1 MYLETLGVDIDTN
14 DPTFSEDADYQG
26 VWNPVVIA
34 RHIIQHRRTPIYN
47 AYAFPPASKVLR
59 PGDWDWLERK
69 SKHSRANMSIKSGSP
84 WPKRRRVRRQQATAN
99 AVTNIDAA
107 ATAAINKALS
117 GDLDTLGGFGS
128 WKRRLKRG
136 ARFGLNP
143 MAQAR
148 FIKNHANLAYNP
160 AAQARFARSGLRG
173 DDLLLG
179 GWGSRLKRKARKLA
193 HTAISVGTMIPGVS
207 GIANAARAAGT
218 AADALSSGKLP
229 SLADM
234 ASGISIPGVGNLS
247 NLQNIAGALAPSLP
261 GMGGP
266 GPGDAANQILQMN
279 NALPADT
286 RQTYGASALTL
297 PSLDL
302 AARSLVVPDR
312 LPAQHIV
319 REIEPTRIGVKKS
332 YKAWY
337 IGAGVLA
344 LLAGASAFA
353 YTKHRRS
360 VATPAIGTVA

>member
-34 RHIIQHRRTPIYN
+34 RHIIQHRKTPIYN

-69 SKHSRANMSIKSGSP
+69 SKHSRANMTIKSGSP
-84 WPKRRRVRRQQATAN
+84 WPKHRQQATTN

-117 GDLDTLGGFGS
+117 GDLGTLGGFGS

-143 MAQAR
+143 M
-148 FIKNHANLAYNP
+148 
-160 AAQARFARSGLRG
+160 AQARFARSGLRG

-234 ASGISIPGVGNLS
+234 SSGISIPGVGNLS

-332 YKAWY
+332 YKSWY
-337 IGAGVLA
+337 IAAGVMG